1 VGPKGTIHQKPNAM
15 RLFFLLIPFIGINC
29 FMKCFHEKK
38 TTPAG
43 IHSAAASNPI
53 MPSCLLIQ
61 FN

>member
-1 VGPKGTIHQKPNAM
+1 M
-15 RLFFLLIPFIGINC
+15 RLFFLLIPFLGINC

-38 TTPAG
+38 TPA
-43 IHSAAASNPI
+43 IETVQSNPI